1 MASPASSAALL
12 RGSCTCG
19 RYQYAIDIP
28 SGATDLASIIF
39 DSSLN
44 QRIASASPLSA
55 FIRVPLDW
63 YRSQTVCQDDTPF
76 TIRRVFADRY
86 TRRNFCGLCGTP
98 ISYYAE
104 QPPAEAGFIQLT
116 IGSLLTEDLHGLQD
130 LGLLPESDEDEDE
143 SDVMDISLPTPSE
156 ASSILTG
163 RTFTS
168 IPWFDSLLAGS
179 RLGQMHTMRGVQHS
193 SDGRVRVEY
202 EITEWSANDDN
213 DNDNDNEA
221 EEEAEASESS
231 TGKRKRSDSVDGG
244 SKKQV

>member
-1 MASPASSAALL
+1 MASPAALL

-19 RYQYAIDIP
+19 RYQYAIHIP
-28 SGATDLASIIF
+28 TGATDSASIIF

-55 FIRVPLDW
+55 FIRIPLDW
-63 YRSQTVCQDDTPF
+63 YRSQTVHEDDTPF

-98 ISYYAE
+98 ISYYSE
-104 QPPAEAGFIQLT
+104 HPPAEADFIQLT

-130 LGLLPESDEDEDE
+130 LGLLPGSDEDEDE
-143 SDVMDISLPTPSE
+143 PDTMDISLPTASE
-156 ASSILTG
+156 ASSSVTS

-179 RLGQMHTMRGVQHS
+179 RLGRMHTMRGVQES
-193 SDGRVRVEY
+193 SDGRMRVEY
-202 EITEWSANDDN
+202 EITEWTATDD
-213 DNDNDNEA
+213 DDNEA

-231 TGKRKRSDSVDGG
+231 SGKRKRTDTADGG
-244 SKKQV
+244 SKKAA